1 MDGLDFEI
9 QQSLLTKKLIKYEFN
24 FIECVCWSPLL
35 LFIYECVRL
44 TLPAVDVI
52 VSPFTRPSTTVKF
65 VNVLLLIIVFHAFH
79 NKQKKRDD
87 CCSFIYVYFSHLGLF
102 FFFYLKLWSMQLK
115 KFRLELDLRQ
125 KSMWCNNCTLCKK
138 FNKFHLSCCF
148 VSYVIYL
155 YYKQKP
161 FLNKRLNLAV
171 KLPVFGPT

>member
-79 NKQKKRDD
+79 NKLKKEMIAVVLYMYIFRIWA
-87 CCSFIYVYFSHLGLF
+87 C

-138 FNKFHLSCCF
+138 YNKFHLSCCF